1 MTPLFVALHA
11 LSAVLW
17 VGGMAFAYLV
27 LRPATGPLAG
37 PDRLALWGRVL
48 GRFLA
53 GVWVAAALLVLTGHG
68 MISLHFGGYAG
79 LPLYVSLMMGLGWL
93 MVLLFLHLWFAPYR
107 RLRRALGAGDT
118 AAAARGLDGVRRI
131 VAVNLGLG
139 LLVVA
144 IGASG
149 RYWPPL

>member
-1 MTPLFVALHA
+1 MTPLLVALHA
-11 LSAVLW
+11 LAAVLW

-27 LRPATGPLAG
+27 LRPAAGPLAP

-53 GVWVAAALLVLTGHG
+53 GVWVAVAVIVLSGHG
-68 MISLHFGGYAG
+68 LVSMAFGGYAD

-131 VAVNLGLG
+131 VAVNLVLG
-139 LLVVA
+139 LVVVV

-149 RYWPPL
+149 RYWPPF